1 MSRDL
6 RALVTRLTDEIDG
19 LGVDDFSE
27 ADLLDALASAGITLA
42 EDTNGE
48 TAKAYQEVINDR

>member
-6 RALVTRLTDEIDG
+6 RALVTRLTDEIDN

-27 ADLLDALASAGITLA
+27 ADLLDALASAGITLI
-42 EDTNGE
+42 EDTTGE
-48 TAKAYQEVINDR
+48 TAKAYQEVISGR

>member
-42 EDTNGE
+42 EDTTGE
-48 TAKAYQEVINDR
+48 TAKAYQEVISGR